1 MREFI
6 DHCQNRTSYKWN
18 AIRYDLQLI
27 DEISEPERHKSLET
41 HLQRLMDGGPY
52 RNNPIREFIRH
63 FKDTIQPSTIDF
75 LKNAASNPSADRKT
89 RAQCYQSLVDLK
101 IEGYSRVEF
110 LKISRENAAFFAACE
125 ATIREVF
132 TQVSENHPA
141 WPPLKGAGHVSR
153 CQLMPFVRTCIEG
166 LNIPTETVRQGY
178 SYARFYPYDFVKE
191 AAEILG
197 VNARKLTR

>member
-101 IEGYSRVEF
+101 TFSS
-110 LKISRENAAFFAACE
+110 KTS
-125 ATIREVF
+125 
-132 TQVSENHPA
+132 
-141 WPPLKGAGHVSR
+141 PPL
-153 CQLMPFVRTCIEG
+153 PTCFK
-166 LNIPTETVRQGY
+166 LQPRF
-178 SYARFYPYDFVKE
+178 SASARMYAR
-191 AAEILG
+191 
-197 VNARKLTR
+197 ARLSALFRDLAI